1 MERCRLF
8 RKLASLFFSRIVPQ
22 SLGDNLESLEREGE
36 SHLIAS
42 ETMPAAELLER
53 HPPRLEHTKK
63 RLLFDIVMSVAQGG
77 SVSVS
82 RYTEIEIPETYQPFS
97 PSTAIV
103 ARKGYFRYANTDG
116 ADDWFMNFAHHNL
129 FNGYGHFMFAQD
141 EIQVAEHPVLASFRE
156 MMLTRTDGLRP
167 ATVEHGTPTPVL
179 FRNAQRVARIDT
191 RSIYGARFA
200 RSDDAMIRAAVD
212 PIDPPT
218 FSNILAIEAPISS
231 GNRIYVRSEI
241 EAALRTAY
249 SGFRSTI
256 LASIS
261 GASTPKP
268 VVVHTGNWGCGAY
281 GGNRQ
286 LMLSLQ
292 IIAAR
297 LAGVSKLVFYCGADR
312 KDDVGT
318 FNAELE
324 RRFKFKPGV
333 SVGKVVDRL
342 VAAGFPWGTPDGN

>member
-1 MERCRLF
+1 MFHKLVKLF
-8 RKLASLFFSRIVPQ
+8 SKPTASRSLAHDPA
-22 SLGDNLESLEREGE
+22 SLERERE
-36 SHLIAS
+36 SHLMAR
-42 ETMPAAELLER
+42 ETMPAVELLR
-53 HPPRLEHTKK
+53 LHPPRIEHAKK
-63 RLLFDIVMSVAQGG
+63 QFLFDVVMPGTQGG

-82 RYTEIEIPETYQPFS
+82 RYREIQIPATFQSFEPNTEII
-97 PSTAIV
+97 
-103 ARKGYFRYANTDG
+103 ARKGYFRYENTDG

-156 MMLTRTDGLRP
+156 MMLTRTDALRP
-167 ATVEHGTPTPVL
+167 ATVEKGAPTPVL
-179 FRNAQRVARIDT
+179 FRNVQSVAQIDT

-200 RSDDAMIRAAVD
+200 RSDDATIRAAVEQ
-212 PIDPPT
+212 IDPPT

-241 EAALRTAY
+241 EAAIRTAY

-261 GASTPKP
+261 DDAPPKP

-286 LMLSLQ
+286 LMLTIQ
-292 IIAAR
+292 IVAAR
-297 LAGVSKLVFYCGADR
+297 LAGISKLVIYCGADS
-312 KDDVGT
+312 KDDVSK
-318 FNAELE
+318 FDSELE
-324 RRFKFKPGV
+324 HRFKFKPGV
-333 SVGKVVDRL
+333 TVGRLLDRL
-342 VAAGFPWGTPDGN
+342 VAAAFPWGKPDGN